1 MRRRRGQQGL
11 LRARYATAGA
21 GIAVAA
27 IALAALSSSSVAA
40 PADAPANAAEPVI
53 SGMTLEG
60 QALNTTNGSW
70 SGTQPMS
77 FSYRWVRC
85 GSDGGAAD
93 GSNCSSISG
102 ATGKTYTLKAGDVGF
117 RLRVRVTATNSSGSA
132 RVASNPTA
140 TIAAR
145 RPTNLASPTI
155 SGSAIENATLQA
167 TPGTW
172 TGQPT
177 ITYSY
182 RWLRCNGSG
191 DGCRD
196 IASATASSY
205 VVRHDDVTHTIRVRV
220 TARNSAG
227 SRNATSGKT
236 GVVQPAGPSGV
247 INLPGGERSIPV
259 TSVPNDQRLIV
270 SDVVF
275 SPSVVR
281 SARDPITV
289 RVRVKDTRGFVV
301 RGALVFVRATPRVTS
316 GGDRQPTATDG
327 WVTYQ
332 LVPNGSFPKPRSG
345 YNVQFFVKAY
355 RSGDPPLAGV
365 AAYRLVQVPT
375 AG

>member
-1 MRRRRGQQGL
+1 M
-11 LRARYATAGA
+11 
-21 GIAVAA
+21 AVAA
-27 IALAALSSSSVAA
+27 LALALLSSSSVAA
-40 PADAPANAAEPVI
+40 PAEAPANTGEPVI

-60 QALNTTNGSW
+60 QVLSTTNGSW
-70 SGTQPMS
+70 SGTQPMT

-85 GSDGGAAD
+85 GADGGAPD
-93 GSNCSSISG
+93 GSNCSPISG
-102 ATGKTYTLKAGDVGF
+102 ANGKTYTLRGGDVGF

-140 TIAAR
+140 TIAGR
-145 RPTNLASPTI
+145 RPQNVSAPTI
-155 SGSAIENATLQA
+155 SGSAVENATLQA
-167 TPGTW
+167 STGTW

-177 ITYSY
+177 ITFSY
-182 RWLRCNGSG
+182 RWLRCNASG
-191 DGCRD
+191 GGCRD

-220 TARNSAG
+220 TAHNNAG
-227 SRNATSGKT
+227 SRDATSART
-236 GVVQPAGPSGV
+236 GVVQPAGPSG
-247 INLPGGERSIPV
+247 IITLPNGERSIPV

-275 SPSVVR
+275 SPSVVK
-281 SARDPITV
+281 SQRDPITV

-301 RGALVFVRATPRVTS
+301 RGALVFIRATPRVTS
-316 GGDRQPTATDG
+316 GGDHQPTATDG

-332 LVPNGSFPKPRSG
+332 LVPNANFPKPRSG

-355 RSGDPPLAGV
+355 RTGDPPLAGV
-365 AAYRLVQVPT
+365 AAYRLVQVPL

>member
-1 MRRRRGQQGL
+1 MRRTRGQQGR

-40 PADAPANAAEPVI
+40 PAEAPKNTAEPAI

-60 QALNTTNGSW
+60 QDLTTTNGSW
-70 SGTQPMS
+70 SGTQPMT

-85 GSDGGAAD
+85 GSDGGAPD
-93 GSNCSSISG
+93 GSNCSSIYG
-102 ATGKTYTLKAGDVGF
+102 ATGKTYTLRGGDVGF

-140 TIAAR
+140 TIASKK
-145 RPTNLASPTI
+145 PTNVSSPTI
-155 SGSAIENATLQA
+155 SGSAVENATLQA
-167 TPGTW
+167 SPGSW
-172 TGQPT
+172 TGQPP
-177 ITYSY
+177 ITFGY
-182 RWLRCNGSG
+182 RWLRCNASG
-191 DGCRD
+191 GGCQNT
-196 IASATASSY
+196 ANATSASY
-205 VVRHDDVTHTIRVRV
+205 VVRHDDVGHTIRVRV
-220 TARNSAG
+220 TAQNSAG
-227 SRNATSGKT
+227 SRDATSGKT
-236 GVVQPAGPSGV
+236 GVVQPAGPSGI

-259 TSVPNDQRLIV
+259 TSVPNDQRLVV

-281 SARDPITV
+281 SQRDPITV
-289 RVRVKDTRGFVV
+289 RVRVKDTRGYVV

-332 LVPNGSFPKPRSG
+332 VVPNGNFPKPRSG
-345 YNVQFFVKAY
+345 YNVQFFVE
-355 RSGDPPLAGV
+355 
-365 AAYRLVQVPT
+365 AYRLVQVPM